1 MKIKFYPLQ
10 KILLNILLLLG
21 LSFGITGVY
30 AQPTASAPATYSFP
44 VGIGRPC
51 GGGSSTYSAHVFQ
64 YNGLTKTLADF
75 ENCIPNLLGP
85 GFGIYGAGIS
95 FNPAD
100 HKLYYYRYTGGDTY
114 VWRWQPGSGCPPPT
128 AVYQKYTN
136 KAILGF
142 AFAPDG
148 LCYQLIFT
156 GPGPYGLA
164 LRTVDFATGTFG
176 PQKNITLPSG
186 TTVTQQSGDLTL
198 MPTGQMLMV
207 WDKHYMTVNYED
219 YATANPLNATLIAD
233 LTGNQIVG
241 LNFAEGRLIAADD
254 NNKYWDLDILT
265 GAKTAVTQTPCY
277 QSNDLTEVISGVG
290 IAKKLSSATPTA
302 TPGTYNLSYDIT
314 VKNYGGWDVNN
325 VQVVEYLKSSGPS
338 TAAGN
343 PFTSTNSI
351 SNLSVSWIDNPG
363 GILLNAGYTGVGASG
378 SAANKLLADNQVL
391 SNIPSINHF
400 TIRISFT
407 VANITV
413 GKVYNNSAKVNGFG
427 YNGNFL
433 EDISTD
439 GDDPDLNHNAKPDD
453 PGEDRP
459 TPFVVLVAA
468 ESPPCEALN
477 KILYLQDFGTGTSM
491 NTSIPLATGSAGTAS
506 TGYTGSTSAPI
517 DIEKYTLAKNAN
529 MGNTT
534 RWISLTDHTNNTNG
548 RMMLVNADVKSSKIY
563 YDTINI
569 TCGNLKYSLFAFVSN
584 IGNSAYSSFCDAF
597 GGLVPPKLTF
607 TVRNAVNG
615 TIITN
620 LTTPGITSSAWTQYG
635 MKFVMPAGITKITI
649 EITNA
654 AAGGCGNDLAIDDIQ
669 FGLCDPTP
677 SVSVNNTAGCTNGT
691 TTFSAA
697 LSDPTVISGTLEYQ
711 WQVST
716 NGSTWTDIP
725 GANNVTYTINPLTAG
740 DVNKYYRVIVA
751 AAGNLSNVN
760 CRYISP
766 GYYLTAKTPSTAPTS
781 ITASPSTTTC
791 PGNSILLTPS
801 GGSLGTNA
809 VYKWYRNSCGDTL
822 IGTGN
827 SISVV
832 PSVTTTYYVR
842 AEGDCNTT
850 SCAQITIN
858 VIPCVIL
865 PVDFLQFNAVQQN
878 DLVNLNWK
886 VVTSEQLNYFDVER
900 STDGI
905 SFAAIGRVEAGNAP
919 VNSASGFNY
928 KDASAGEENSNV
940 LYYRINV
947 VSKDGGRKYSSILV
961 VRLSGIASQKLKVS
975 PNPASSSVS
984 LSFYSALRGN
994 IDIQLLD
1001 MTGKVV
1007 LKEQQRIEAGQN
1019 IITLDQLSRFSE
1031 GVYTILIR
1039 FTDRWER
1046 ERIVIKR

>member
-21 LSFGITGVY
+21 LGFGCTGGY
-30 AQPTASAPATYSFP
+30 AQPTAAKPATYSFP
-44 VGIGRPC
+44 VGIGKPC
-51 GGGSSTYSAHVFQ
+51 SGGSNSVRVFQ
-64 YNGLTKTLADF
+64 YNGLTKTLSDF
-75 ENCIPNLLGP
+75 ENCVPTLLGP
-85 GFGIYGAGIS
+85 GFSISYAGIS
-95 FNPAD
+95 YNPGD

-114 VWRWQPGSGCPPPT
+114 VWRWQPGSGCPPST
-128 AVYQKYTN
+128 AVYQKYTGM
-136 KAILGF
+136 AILGF

-156 GPGPYGLA
+156 GSSPYGLA
-164 LRTVDFATGTFG
+164 LRTVDFTTGTFG
-176 PQKNITLPSG
+176 PQKNIALPSG
-186 TTVTQQSGDLTL
+186 TTITQQSGDLTL

-219 YATANPLNATLIAD
+219 YATANPLKATVIAD
-233 LTGNQIVG
+233 LSGNQIVG
-241 LNFAEGRLIAADD
+241 LNFAEGRLIAADN

-265 GAKTAVTQTPCY
+265 GAKTAVTQSPCY
-277 QSNDLTEVISGVG
+277 QSNDLTEIISGVG
-290 IAKKLSSATPTA
+290 VAKKLSSATPA
-302 TPGTYNLSYDIT
+302 GPDSTYNLSYDIT
-314 VKNYGGWDVNN
+314 VRNYGGWDVDSI
-325 VQVVEYLKSSGPS
+325 QVYELLRG
-338 TAAGN
+338 TAATGS
-343 PFTSTNSI
+343 PFTIQNTI
-351 SNLSVSWIDNPG
+351 SNLSVSWVANPAG
-363 GILLNAGYTGVGASG
+363 LTLN
-378 SAANKLLADNQVL
+378 SAYNGLTSATSKLLADNQKL
-391 SNIPSINHF
+391 PNDPTKNYFI
-400 TIRISFT
+400 IRISFT
-407 VANITV
+407 VNKIKV
-413 GKVYNNSAKVNGFG
+413 GQVYNNNARVEGTGYSGAK
-427 YNGNFL
+427 L
-433 EDISTD
+433 IDISTD

-453 PGEDRP
+453 PGEDHP

-477 KILYLQDFGTGTSM
+477 SILYLQNFGASSSSM
-491 NTSIPLATGSAGTAS
+491 TTSIPAATGSAGTAS
-506 TGYTGSTSAPI
+506 TGYAGTTSAPV

-529 MGNTT
+529 TGYPAN
-534 RWISLTDHTNNTNG
+534 WISLTDHTNNTNG
-548 RMMLVNADVKSSKIY
+548 RMMLVNGDVKASKVY

-584 IGNSAYSSFCDAF
+584 ISNSSYSGFCDAF
-597 GGLVPPKLTF
+597 GGIVQPKLTF
-607 TVRNAVNG
+607 TVRDASNG

-620 LTTPGITSSAWTQYG
+620 LTTPNITSSAWTQYG
-635 MKFVMPAGITKITI
+635 MKFVMPAGISKIAI

-677 SVSVNNTAGCTNGT
+677 TVAVNNTAGCTNGT

-711 WQVST
+711 WQIST
-716 NGSTWTDIP
+716 NGSTWGDIS
-725 GANNVTYTINPLTAG
+725 GANNATYTINPLTAG

-751 AAGNLSNVN
+751 SAGNLNNVN

-781 ITASPSTTTC
+781 IIPSPSATTC
-791 PGNSILLTPS
+791 PGNSVLLTQS

-827 SISVV
+827 SISVL

-850 SCAQITIN
+850 SCAQVTIN
-858 VIPCVIL
+858 VVPCVIL

-886 VVTSEQLNYFDVER
+886 VITSEQLSYFDVER

-905 SFAAIGRVEAGNAP
+905 SFSAIGRVEAGNAP
-919 VNSASGFNY
+919 VNSAPGFNY

-940 LYYRINV
+940 LYYRITV

-961 VRLSGIASQKLKVS
+961 VRLSGIASQKIKVS

-984 LSFYSALRGN
+984 LSFYSALRGS
-994 IDIQLLD
+994 IDLQLLD

-1007 LKEQQRIEAGQN
+1007 LRELQRIEAGQN

>member
-10 KILLNILLLLG
+10 KILLNILLLFGLG
-21 LSFGITGVY
+21 FGFTGVH
-30 AQPTASAPATYSFP
+30 AQPTASKPATYSFP

-64 YNGLTKTLADF
+64 YNGITKTLADF
-75 ENCIPNLLGP
+75 ENCIPTLLGP

-100 HKLYYYRYTGGDTY
+100 HKLYYYRYTSGNTY
-114 VWRWQPGSGCPPPT
+114 VWRWQPGSGCPPST
-128 AVYQKYTN
+128 AVYQTYTN

-156 GPGPYGLA
+156 GSGPYGLA

-219 YATANPLNATLIAD
+219 YATANPLKATKIAD
-233 LTGNQIVG
+233 LSGNQIVG
-241 LNFAEGRLIAADD
+241 LNFAEGKLIAADD
-254 NNKYWDLDILT
+254 NNKYWDLDILS

-277 QSNDLTEVISGVG
+277 QSNDLTEIISGVG
-290 IAKKLSSATPTA
+290 VAKKLSSATPTG
-302 TPGTYNLSYDIT
+302 TSGTYNLSYDIT
-314 VKNYGGWDVNN
+314 VRNYGGWN
-325 VQVVEYLKSSGPS
+325 VDSIQAYEILKGS
-338 TAAGN
+338 AAQGA
-343 PFTSTNSI
+343 PFTLANTI
-351 SNLSVSWIDNPG
+351 SNLSVSWVANPAG
-363 GILLNAGYTGVGASG
+363 LTLNPAYNGNTVT
-378 SAANKLLADNQVL
+378 KLLAENQTL
-391 SNIPSINHF
+391 PNDPTKNYFI
-400 TIRISFT
+400 IRVSFT
-407 VANITV
+407 VNKINV
-413 GKVYNNSAKVNGFG
+413 GQVYNNNARVEGTG
-427 YNGNFL
+427 YAGL
-433 EDISTD
+433 KLIDISTD

-477 KILYLQDFGTGTSM
+477 KIIYLQDFGTGNSLSTAF
-491 NTSIPLATGSAGTAS
+491 PAATGSAGTAS
-506 TGYTGSTSAPI
+506 TGYTGTTSTSAPYV
-517 DIEKYTLAKNAN
+517 DIEQYTLAKNAN
-529 MGNTT
+529 TGYPV
-534 RWISLTDHTNNTNG
+534 RWINLADHTGNTNG
-548 RMMLVNADVKSSKIY
+548 KMMLVNADVKASKIY
-563 YDTINI
+563 SDDINI

-584 IGNSAYSSFCDAF
+584 IGNSTYSGFCDAF

-607 TVRNAVNG
+607 TVRNAANG

-620 LTTPGITSSAWTQYG
+620 LTTPDITSAAWTQYG
-635 MKFVMPAGITKITI
+635 MKFVMPTGITKITI

-677 SVSVNNTAGCTNGT
+677 TVAVNNTAGCTNGT

-711 WQVST
+711 WQVSAD
-716 NGSTWTDIP
+716 GSTWGDIS

-751 AAGNLSNVN
+751 AAGNLNNVN

-781 ITASPSTTTC
+781 IIPSPSATTC
-791 PGNSILLTPS
+791 PGNSILLTQS

-809 VYKWYRNSCGDTL
+809 VYRWYRNSCGDTL

-827 SISVV
+827 SISVI
-832 PSVTTTYYVR
+832 PSVATTYYVR

-858 VIPCVIL
+858 VVPCVIL

-886 VVTSEQLNYFDVER
+886 VITSEQLNYFDVER

-905 SFAAIGRVEAGNAP
+905 SFSAIGRVEAGNAP
-919 VNSASGFNY
+919 VNSAAGFNY

-940 LYYRINV
+940 LYYRITV

-961 VRLSGIASQKLKVS
+961 VRLSGITSQKIKVS

-994 IDIQLLD
+994 IDLQLLD

-1039 FTDRWER
+1039 FADRWER